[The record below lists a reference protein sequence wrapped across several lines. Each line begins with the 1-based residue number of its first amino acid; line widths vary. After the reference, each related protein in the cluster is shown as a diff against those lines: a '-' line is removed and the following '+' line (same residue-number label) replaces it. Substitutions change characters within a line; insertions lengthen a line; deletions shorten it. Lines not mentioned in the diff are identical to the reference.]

1 MWANPGKNIF
11 HIYWKYFFL
20 PILIAISQVA
30 AIFTANPSIHAIL
43 IAIFQVAAI
52 FMQYFAIFYWSNN
65 IAIMP
70 E

>member
-1 MWANPGKNIF
+1 
-11 HIYWKYFFL
+11 
-20 PILIAISQVA
+20 VA

-70 E
+70 KNV